1 MVWHITN
8 FAVLINRKGFITTDI
23 EYVDYSVS
31 EFNLTASSS
40 SIEDRD
46 YEIDLNEQVGN
57 TFKSAV
63 NIRIGGEYAHENLRF
78 RAGYGISGT
87 PYAGSDIT
95 NNTYSLG
102 FGIREK
108 SFYVDFAYKYS
119 KVSDGYVPYLLSEGR
134 QGEEQFVTNDVANTR
149 IIMTAGFK
157 F

>member
-1 MVWHITN
+1 MAN

-31 EFNLTASSS
+31 DFNLTANSS

-46 YEIDLNEQVGN
+46 YEIDLNEEVSKS
-57 TFKSAV
+57 FKSAV
-63 NIRIGGEYAHENLRF
+63 NLRIGGEYAHENLRF

-87 PYAGSDIT
+87 PYADNNIT
-95 NNTYSLG
+95 NNAYSLG

-108 SFYVDFAYKYS
+108 SFYIDFAYKYS
-119 KVSDGYVPYLLSEGR
+119 KFKEGYVPYLLSDPEL
-134 QGEEQFVTNDVANTR
+134 EQFVSNDVANTR